1 MQVSYRPITDS
12 AFYYLLSAFV
22 HPNIPANVDHPIAN
36 NSLREQR
43 A

>member
-1 MQVSYRPITDS
+1 MQVSYRPITDT
-12 AFYYLLSAFV
+12 AFYYFLGMLV
-22 HPNIPANVDHPIAN
+22 HPNVPADVDHPIAN